1 MSNDDL
7 NKLSLFLLKG
17 GDSNA
22 LAGLDEETLRY
33 LTSLV
38 NIPELQGANPPL
50 MGEEVGYI
58 SDVSEIDEK
67 KDNKQISSVPKEKNL
82 NLYKRIE
89 EEDFEADYS
98 ESKQNEPDQM
108 NDIKIEIKI
117 ELQEESQEETPKKPE
132 EDPYESAIPDDASIS
147 QFLGL
152 LSGTSDTPDAF
163 YRLSDLYYPENWR
176 IYKELKLYI
185 EKECSRNRFEFL
197 ENTPVFFER
206 KKLLSKF
213 FESLEAQIKRN
224 LTEAQK
230 VEQDIE
236 ENVKNI
242 NEDAATTDDSKDKIK
257 LICEEIRHKGLLKI
271 PKPEMSCFNKIA
283 SSSFYQGLKKE
294 IRKGIFNG
302 NLDEKERSP
311 LIQPENKKNN
321 RNEGKLSIHSITNNE
336 NGIFNSNY
344 LEDSLH
350 EEDELLLNFRNN
362 LKKFGQLWGET
373 RELSFERK
381 MEIPAPRLFSV
392 QEDIKIETSL
402 NKNLNYYNKDVLE
415 LKNFIKIKEKP
426 PLIIDLANES
436 LFMKVKSKIYINL
449 IFRIFMANTSS
460 VQNPKRNTRIT
471 RIPSN

>member
-1 MSNDDL
+1 MSNEDDL

-22 LAGLDEETLRY
+22 LAGLDDETLRY

-50 MGEEVGYI
+50 IRDEGGYI

-67 KDNKQISSVPKEKNL
+67 KENKQIFSEPREKNL
-82 NLYKRIE
+82 NAYKRIE

-98 ESKQNEPDQM
+98 ESKPNELEQL

-117 ELQEESQEETPKKPE
+117 ELEEENKQEILKKIE
-132 EDPYESAIPDDASIS
+132 EDPYESAIPDDAGIS

-152 LSGTSDTPDAF
+152 LSGNPDAPDAF
-163 YRLSDLYYPENWR
+163 YRLSDLYYPENRR
-176 IYKELKLYI
+176 IYKELRQYI
-185 EKECSRNRFEFL
+185 DKECSRNRFEFL
-197 ENTPVFFER
+197 ENTPTFFER
-206 KKLLSKF
+206 KKLLAQF
-213 FESLEAQIKRN
+213 FENLEAQIKKN
-224 LTEAQK
+224 LNEVQK
-230 VEQDIE
+230 AEENIE
-236 ENVKNI
+236 EKAKHI
-242 NEDAATTDDSKDKIK
+242 NEDADTTDDSRDKIK
-257 LICEEIRHKGLLKI
+257 LICEEIRHRGLLKI

-283 SSSFYQGLKKE
+283 NSSFYQGLKNE

-302 NLDEKERSP
+302 NLDEKEIS
-311 LIQPENKKNN
+311 ESKKKN
-321 RNEGKLSIHSITNNE
+321 RNEGKLSVHSINNNE

-362 LKKFGQLWGET
+362 LKKFGKLWGET

-381 MEIPAPRLFSV
+381 IEIPAPRLFSI
-392 QEDIKIETSL
+392 QEELKIEAPIS
-402 NKNLNYYNKDVLE
+402 KNLNYYNKDVLE
-415 LKNFIKIKEKP
+415 LKNFIRKKEKP

-436 LFMKVKSKIYINL
+436 LFMKV
-449 IFRIFMANTSS
+449 
-460 VQNPKRNTRIT
+460 
-471 RIPSN
+471 